1 MIYRVC
7 KTFEI
12 ENGHMLSKH
21 PGRCR
26 LPHGHS
32 RTVELIIA
40 SDHLD
45 DNDMVCDFKSLKLAV
60 EDYLDQYDHA
70 LMINSN
76 DPFLKTIPEQYTTRL
91 IVLENEDPTTEV
103 LARRIYEYV
112 AAQIKAGGS
121 YTDPNGNTFSLPT
134 HLTLER
140 VRVSETSSSWAE
152 YGLG

>member
-7 KTFEI
+7 KSFEI

-26 LPHGHS
+26 MPHGHS
-32 RTVELIIA
+32 RKVELVIA

-45 DNDMVCDFKSLKLAV
+45 DNEMVCDFKSLKLAV
-60 EDYLDQYDHA
+60 ETYIDQYDHA
-70 LMINSN
+70 LMINSD
-76 DPFLKTIPEQYTTRL
+76 DPFLKTIP
-91 IVLENEDPTTEV
+91 
-103 LARRIYEYV
+103 RRIYDYV
-112 AAQIKAGGS
+112 AQQIKAGGS
-121 YTDPNGNTFSLPT
+121 YTDPNGHVFTLPT

-152 YGLG
+152 YGI

>member
-7 KTFEI
+7 KSFEI

-26 LPHGHS
+26 MPHGHS
-32 RTVELIIA
+32 RKVELVIA

-45 DNDMVCDFKSLKLAV
+45 DNEMVCDFKSLKLAV
-60 EDYLDQYDHA
+60 ETYIDQYDHA
-70 LMINSN
+70 LMINSD
-76 DPFLKTIPEQYTTRL
+76 DPFLKTIPEQYSERL
-91 IVLENEDPTTEV
+91 IVLEGEDPTTEV
-103 LARRIYEYV
+103 LAKRIYDYV
-112 AAQIKAGGS
+112 AQQIKAGGS
-121 YTDPNGNTFSLPT
+121 YTDPNGHVFTLPT

-152 YGLG
+152 YGI